1 VGTALLALGATL
13 LVAGLFA
20 RIGSRFGLPTI
31 PLFMLAGVL
40 FGPNTPG
47 LDLVHDAG
55 DLRLVATIGLVL
67 LLFYLGLEFTTSDLI
82 DGGRRL
88 LAIGSMYLVLN
99 VGAGVAF
106 GFLLGWGDR
115 EALVIAGV
123 VGISSSAIVTKL
135 IVELRRI
142 ANPETRLILGVIVVE
157 DIFLA
162 LYLAVLQPVLDDSQG
177 TREIVVSI
185 VTAFAFL
192 IVLAVVARKGARLVG
207 KLIDADDNELLVVCF
222 VGFAILVAGVAEE
235 LGVSDA
241 IGAFMAGLILA
252 ETRNRQR
259 IEELVLPLRDTFA
272 AMFFFAFGVTIDP
285 DAVVSVAGP
294 VAIAVV
300 LTLVLNVVAG
310 ILAARMYRL
319 GRVAAANISFTVLAR
334 GEFALILASYAA
346 AAGLD
351 DRIAPFVAGYVLILA
366 LGAPIA
372 AKYAPWLATRVS
384 RGRSSGPPARGG
396 APLPRP

>member
-1 VGTALLALGATL
+1 MGAALLALGAAL
-13 LVAGLFA
+13 LVAGIFA
-20 RIGSRFGLPTI
+20 RVGRRYGLPTI
-31 PLFMLAGVL
+31 PLFMLAGFL

-47 LDLVHDAG
+47 LDLVHDPG
-55 DLRLVATIGLVL
+55 DLRLVATLGLVL
-67 LLFYLGLEFTTSDLI
+67 LLFSLGLEFTMADLA
-82 DGGRRL
+82 DGGRKL
-88 LAIGSMYLVLN
+88 LAVGAVYLALN
-99 VGAGVAF
+99 VGVGVAF

-115 EALVIAGV
+115 EALVIAGI

-135 IVELRRI
+135 VVELRRI
-142 ANPETRLILGVIVVE
+142 ANPETRLILGVVVVE

-162 LYLAVLQPVLDDSQG
+162 LYLAVLQPVLDDTQG
-177 TREIVVSI
+177 LHDIVVSI
-185 VTAFAFL
+185 VTAFTFL

-207 KLIDADDNELLVVCF
+207 KLVDTDDNELLVVCF
-222 VGFAILVAGVAEE
+222 VGFAVLVAGVAEE

-252 ETRNRQR
+252 ETRHRQR

-285 DAVVSVAGP
+285 GAVVSVAGP

-300 LTLVLNVVAG
+300 LTVVLNVTAG
-310 ILAARMYRL
+310 AIAARTYGL
-319 GRVAAANISFTVLAR
+319 GRTAAANIGLTVLAR

-351 DRIAPFVAGYVLILA
+351 ERIAPFVAGYVLILA

-372 AKYAPWLATRVS
+372 AKYAPWLATRVG
-384 RGRSSGPPARGG
+384 RDRSSGPPARGG

>member
-1 VGTALLALGATL
+1 MGAALLALGAAL
-13 LVAGLFA
+13 LAAGLFA
-20 RIGSRFGLPTI
+20 RIGRRFGLPTI

-40 FGPNTPG
+40 FGPHTPG
-47 LDLVHDAG
+47 LDLVHDPS

-67 LLFYLGLEFTTSDLI
+67 LLFYLGLEFTVADLV

-88 LAIGSMYLVLN
+88 LAVGAVYLGLN
-99 VGAGVAF
+99 VGVGVAF

-115 EALVIAGV
+115 EALVIAGI

-135 IVELRRI
+135 LVELRRI
-142 ANPETRLILGVIVVE
+142 ANPETRVILGVVVVE

-177 TREIVVSI
+177 LHDIVLSV

-192 IVLAVVARKGARLVG
+192 ILLAVVARKGAALVG
-207 KLIDADDNELLVVCF
+207 KLVDTDDNELLVVCF
-222 VGFAILVAGVAEE
+222 VGFAVLVAGVAEE

-252 ETRNRQR
+252 ETRHRHR

-285 DAVVSVAGP
+285 AAVVSVAGP

-300 LTLVLNVVAG
+300 LTVILNVTAG
-310 ILAARMYRL
+310 ILAARMYGL
-319 GRVAAANISFTVLAR
+319 GADAAANIGLTVLAR

-372 AKYAPWLATRVS
+372 AKYAPWLAARVS
-384 RGRSSGPPARGG
+384 GGRWRGPRARGA
-396 APLPRP
+396 APLPRR